1 MNTND
6 RSAGEFAS
14 WDRGGASGGFEPGPW
29 LPASPKVESADLDP
43 CLCGDKTQGECAGGC
58 NLGAEAL
65 TAGCPHGCPNDS
77 FDACDRNGS
86 RLECNSSCCPDFTE
100 RPTASEVG
108 IERLIN
114 TGVRVGVMQA
124 RLAATD
130 LRVFVAG
137 IAALPMDGE
146 HQCNPDYCPDECGGE
161 DDPACQGEPF
171 DLTND
176 DAVET
181 LGGLIDGA
189 RACLRELAAL
199 EAKLPG
205 MGGAG
210 GAAVVVP
217 AAVYGYRID
226 RESREVAAIRWE
238 SVAGVT
244 AITGLAHADIANGST
259 GTPDPAGLTY
269 LTNGV
274 TLAWANTRQWDV
286 ILPKDIRELGKGN

>member
-14 WDRGGASGGFEPGPW
+14 WDRGGVGGGEPGPW
-29 LPASPKVESADLDP
+29 LPASGAPAAKTESADSDP
-43 CLCGDKTQGECAGGC
+43 CLCGDKPQSICEAGPC
-58 NLGAEAL
+58 NLGMEAL
-65 TAGCPHGCPNDS
+65 AASTDETARIG
-77 FDACDRNGS
+77 
-86 RLECNSSCCPDFTE
+86 
-100 RPTASEVG
+100 
-108 IERLIN
+108 RLIS
-114 TGVRVGVMQA
+114 TGIKIGVMQA
-124 RLAATD
+124 RLASTD

-137 IAALPMDGE
+137 IAALPMDSE
-146 HQCNPDYCPDECGGE
+146 HRCNSDYCPDECGGE

-176 DAVET
+176 DAVEKYNE
-181 LGGLIDGA
+181 LIDGA
-189 RACLRELAAL
+189 RHALRELASL

-205 MGGAG
+205 MGGPEDV
-210 GAAVVVP
+210 GATSSVAPP
-217 AAVYGYRID
+217 ATIYGYRID

-238 SVAGVT
+238 SIAGVT